1 MPIDLTVV
9 LTDEPGELAK
19 LGQATGA
26 AGVNIQGMCAF
37 TGQGRGI
44 IHLLVADGLAERA
57 ASATLGAHACKTLG
71 DMFNDPRYWSTAGD
85 LARESARLQCVRG
98 RGPALP
104 YCGPLMQ
111 SYRIRP

>member
-19 LGQATGA
+19 LGQATGD

-44 IHLLVADGLAERA
+44 IHLLVADSVAERA
-57 ASATLGAHACKTLG
+57 ASAL
-71 DMFNDPRYWSTAGD
+71 REAGMGV
-85 LARESARLQCVRG
+85 AVSER
-98 RGPALP
+98 
-104 YCGPLMQ
+104 
-111 SYRIRP
+111 